1 MNSHPPSG
9 HRHRH
14 EGFSLI
20 ETVLALGIMALAI
33 TALLGLLPQGIEMS
47 RKAANGAA
55 ETRILDTLTSQL
67 TAMPYQSLIAQN
79 MRQLHFDDQGIEVDN
94 TQDIALS
101 TYFVR
106 VLVPAATTGVVLPGA
121 ALPEPKL
128 QRVNIQ
134 IVQTPLSTYNFDI
147 HSSKSY
153 TTIPVLIAPQSP

>member
-9 HRHRH
+9 HSHSH
-14 EGFSLI
+14 DGFSLI

-47 RKAANGAA
+47 RKAANSAA

-94 TQDIALS
+94 TQDLSLS

-106 VLVPAATTGVVLPGA
+106 VLVPAAITGVVLPGA
-121 ALPEPKL
+121 IVPEPKL

-134 IVQTPLSTYNFDI
+134 IVQTPLSTYNFDA
-147 HSSKSY
+147 HSSKSF